1 MAREY
6 DVKLKE
12 EPYLQSRQE
21 SWIRGLNT
29 LVSATQ
35 IKDNE
40 VAEIMDCELIEDGKI
55 KCPRDGQAY
64 YGATTG
70 SRVTGLFS
78 YYNSDGTKTLLRTTA
93 TGLYKYTDATTWTL
107 ITGKTYTTGL
117 RTNGVMGYDRMYL
130 CNGTDALTYY
140 NGTDITTFTAI
151 SAPSAPTV
159 TRTGGGT
166 GTYTFSYKVTAV
178 TAVGETT
185 PSTAGTAT
193 LNQAALSA
201 TVYMTVT
208 WTAVTSA
215 IGYNVYG
222 NKDGTW
228 FFIKY
233 VEGNGSGTTG
243 YADTGADTPYEA
255 VIPPEEN
262 TTGGPIGSI
271 IEIYKDSLFIAGIDG
286 NPSRLFYSRG
296 GDLIN
301 NFSSDEN
308 GSGGFIDI
316 NKNDGQSITGLKV
329 FKDNILV
336 FKEDSIY
343 QFSFTTAGLPQINQ
357 VNPSVGCIAPRSIV
371 AVENDIFFLSR
382 RGLFTIG
389 NEAGFAFDVLRTNE
403 LSARVRSVMQNIDP
417 AYIQNASAVY
427 TTDSDKNLYILSYT
441 PSGSTTNTSAVVY
454 DRERLGFY
462 KWTNINANCWT
473 KFIGTDGI
481 VHYLYGDDSSGYVK
495 EILTGT
501 DDFGSAIN
509 GYFYLK
515 STSFAPKSS
524 IDRYKVL
531 KTIDIVL
538 RQPSGSITLSVVKD
552 GVETSYTTPLSSVQP
567 SINFGHYLIS
577 RFLFKTSYCTGVSSA
592 DELLLRT
599 IRGIQIEGKTFQ
611 LRIDNNSVS
620 SFVLLSAGMR
630 AKARSESY
638 RISTDVIST

>member
-1 MAREY
+1 MRDY
-6 DVKLKE
+6 SIKLKD
-12 EPYLQSRQE
+12 EPLLQSRQE

-35 IKDNE
+35 IKNNE
-40 VAEIMDCELIEDGKI
+40 VSEMVDCELIEDGKI
-55 KCPRDGQAY
+55 KCPRKGQAY
-64 YGATTG
+64 YGATSG

-93 TGLYKYTDATTWTL
+93 TGLYKYVDSTTWTL

-117 RTNGVMGYDRMYL
+117 RTNGAMAYDRMYL
-130 CNGTDALTYY
+130 CNGTDDLTYY

-151 SAPSAPTV
+151 AAPGAPTA
-159 TRTGGGT
+159 TRTGGGA

-185 PSTAGTAT
+185 ASTAGTT
-193 LNQAALSA
+193 TQNQAELSS
-201 TVYMTVT
+201 TVYITVT

-222 NKDGTW
+222 NKDGQW
-228 FFIKY
+228 FLMKY
-233 VEGNGSGTTG
+233 VEGNGSGTGG
-243 YADTGADTPYEA
+243 YKDDGTDTPFEMA
-255 VIPPEEN
+255 VPPEEN

-271 IEIYKDSLFIAGIDG
+271 IEVYKDSLFIAGISG
-286 NPSRLFYSRG
+286 NPSRMYYSRG
-296 GDLIN
+296 GDLVN

-308 GSGGFIDI
+308 GSGGFIDVS
-316 NKNDGQSITGLKV
+316 KNDGQSITGLKV
-329 FKDNILV
+329 FKDNVLV
-336 FKEDSIY
+336 FKDDSIY
-343 QFSFTTAGLPQINQ
+343 QFSFTSAGLPQINQ

-403 LSARVRSVMQNIDP
+403 LSARVRSVMQGIDP
-417 AYIQNASAVY
+417 AYIQNATAVY

-441 PSGSTTNTSAVVY
+441 PSGSTTNTSAIVY

-462 KWTNINANCWT
+462 KWTNINANCWV
-473 KFIGTDGI
+473 KYIGTDGI

-501 DDFGSAIN
+501 DDFGSAIK

-515 STSFAPKSS
+515 GDSFAPKSS
-524 IDRYKVL
+524 IDRYKNL
-531 KTIDIVL
+531 KNIDIVL
-538 RQPSGSITLSVVKD
+538 RTPSGSISLTVVKD
-552 GVETSYTTPLSSVQP
+552 GVETAFTAPISSIQP
-567 SINFGHYLIS
+567 SINFGHYVFN
-577 RFLFKTSYCTGVSSA
+577 RFLFVDAYGTGVSGA
-592 DELLLRT
+592 DQLLLRT
-599 IRGIQIEGKTFQ
+599 LKNVNIQNGKTFQ
-611 LRIDNNSVS
+611 LRFDNNSVS
-620 SFVLLSAGMR
+620 SFVLLSAGMT
-630 AKARSESY
+630 AKPKSDQYRVSED
-638 RISTDVIST
+638 IVST